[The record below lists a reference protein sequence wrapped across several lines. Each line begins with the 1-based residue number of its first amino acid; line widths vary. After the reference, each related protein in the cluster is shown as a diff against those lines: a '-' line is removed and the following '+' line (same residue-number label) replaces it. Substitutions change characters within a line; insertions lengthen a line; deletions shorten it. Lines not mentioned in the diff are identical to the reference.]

1 MKNYSL
7 TLFFIFGFIVSIIA
21 ACQYREET
29 NKSIITEQSNTKKEI
44 VAPKK
49 DKITIAVMSDLNSQ
63 YGATDYEPEIDKA
76 IELII
81 TQWQPDLVLG
91 GGDVIAG
98 QKQSLTQE
106 QITAMWQ
113 AFDNHV
119 AKPLRKNKIP
129 YAFTI
134 GNHDGSGAIKNGQ
147 FVFERERDLAS
158 AYWNNPNYNSGIN
171 FVDKANFPFYFS
183 FIQNDIFYL
192 VWDASTNKIDE
203 QQLAWVEKTLS
214 SNTAQQTSMRIAIG
228 HLPLY
233 AVAQQ
238 KNQPGEYLAQ
248 AQQLQSLLEKYD
260 VHTYI
265 SGHHHAYYPGKKGI
279 LQLLHAGALGQGA
292 RQLIDSDLP
301 PRNTITL
308 IDIEPI
314 AQTTT
319 YRTYDLKTLKT
330 IKDSKLPRF
339 IIGKNGL
346 ILRNDISATDL
357 TTSEKQNCLQKL
369 EAKLCQP

>member
-1 MKNYSL
+1 MKNHSL
-7 TLFFIFGFIVSIIA
+7 TLFFSFGLIVSIIT
-21 ACQYREET
+21 ACQYSEET
-29 NKSIITEQSNTKKEI
+29 NKSIITEQFNLKKEI
-44 VAPKK
+44 VASQKERV
-49 DKITIAVMSDLNSQ
+49 TIAVISDLNSQ

-98 QKQSLTQE
+98 QKQSLTEE
-106 QITAMWQ
+106 QIKAMWQ
-113 AFDNHV
+113 AFDVHV
-119 AKPLRKNKIP
+119 ARPLRKNQIP

-134 GNHDGSGAIKNGQ
+134 GNHDGSGAIKNEQ
-147 FVFERERDLAS
+147 FVFSQERDLAA
-158 AYWNNPNYNSGIN
+158 AYWNEPNHNSGIK

-183 FIQNDIFYL
+183 FLQDDIFYL

-203 QQLAWVEKTLS
+203 QQLAWVEKSLS
-214 SNTAQQTSMRIAIG
+214 SDRAQQASMRIAIG

-233 AVAQQ
+233 AVAQE
-238 KNQPGEYLAQ
+238 KNKPGEYLAQ

-292 RQLIDSDLP
+292 RQLIDSNLSP
-301 PRNTITL
+301 QNTVTL
-308 IDIEPI
+308 INIEPI

-319 YRTYDLKTLKT
+319 YITYNIKTLE
-330 IKDSKLPRF
+330 IIEESDLPRF

-346 ILRNDISATDL
+346 ILRNDISATNL
-357 TTSEKQNCLQKL
+357 TTAEKQSCLQKL
-369 EAKLCQP
+369 ATKLCQP

>member
-1 MKNYSL
+1 MKNNYL
-7 TLFFIFGFIVSIIA
+7 TLFFVFGLIVSIITGY
-21 ACQYREET
+21 QYREES
-29 NKSIITEQSNTKKEI
+29 NQSIITEQSNTKKEI
-44 VAPKK
+44 VTSQKERV
-49 DKITIAVMSDLNSQ
+49 TIAVISDLNSQ

-106 QITAMWQ
+106 QSLAMWQ
-113 AFDNHV
+113 AFDVHV
-119 AKPLRKNKIP
+119 ARPLRKNRIP

-134 GNHDGSGAIKNGQ
+134 GNHDGSGAIKNEQ
-147 FVFERERDLAS
+147 FVFSQERDLAA
-158 AYWNNPNYNSGIN
+158 AYWNDPNHNSGIN

-183 FIQNDIFYL
+183 FLQDEIFYL

-203 QQLAWVEKTLS
+203 QQLAWVQKSLS
-214 SNTAQQTSMRIAIG
+214 SDSAQQASMRIAIG

-233 AVAQQ
+233 AVAQE
-238 KNQPGEYLAQ
+238 KNKPGEYLAQ

-292 RQLIDSDLP
+292 RQLIDSNLLP
-301 PRNTITL
+301 QNTVTL
-308 IDIEPI
+308 INIEPI

-319 YRTYDLKTLKT
+319 YTTYNIKTLE
-330 IKDSKLPRF
+330 IIEASDLPRF

-346 ILRNDISATDL
+346 ILRNDISATNL
-357 TTSEKQNCLQKL
+357 TTAEKQSCLQKL
-369 EAKLCQP
+369 ATKLCQP

>member
-1 MKNYSL
+1 MKHYSL
-7 TLFFIFGFIVSIIA
+7 SLFFILGLIVSIIA
-21 ACQYREET
+21 ACQYSEET
-29 NKSIITEQSNTKKEI
+29 DRSIITEQSNTKEEI
-44 VAPKK
+44 VAAQKERV
-49 DKITIAVMSDLNSQ
+49 TVAVISDLNSQ

-98 QKQSLTQE
+98 QKQSLTEE
-106 QITAMWQ
+106 QIKAMWS
-113 AFDNHV
+113 AFDVHV
-119 AKPLRKNKIP
+119 ARPLRKNGIP

-134 GNHDGSGAIKNGQ
+134 GNHDGSGAIKNKQ
-147 FVFERERDLAS
+147 FVFARERDLAA
-158 AYWNNPNYNSGIN
+158 AYWNDPNHNSGIN

-183 FIQNDIFYL
+183 FLQDDIFYL
-192 VWDASTNKIDE
+192 VWDASTHIISDR
-203 QQLAWVEKTLS
+203 QLAWIEKSLS
-214 SNTAQQTSMRIAIG
+214 SNTAQEASMRIAIG
-228 HLPLY
+228 HLPLD
-233 AVAQQ
+233 AIAQQ
-238 KNQPGEYLAQ
+238 KNKPGEYLAE

-292 RQLIDSDLP
+292 RQLIDSNLLP
-301 PRNTITL
+301 QNTVTL
-308 IDIEPI
+308 IDIEPL
-314 AQTTT
+314 AQTTA
-319 YRTYDLKTLKT
+319 YRTYNIRTLE
-330 IKDSKLPRF
+330 IIEASDLPRF

-357 TTSEKQNCLQKL
+357 TTAEKQSCLQKL
-369 EAKLCQP
+369 ATKLCQP

>member
-1 MKNYSL
+1 MKNHSL
-7 TLFFIFGFIVSIIA
+7 TLFFVFGFIVSLITGY
-21 ACQYREET
+21 QYREET
-29 NKSIITEQSNTKKEI
+29 NQSIITEQSNTKKEI
-44 VAPKK
+44 VTPQK
-49 DKITIAVMSDLNSQ
+49 DKITIAVISDLNSQ

-106 QITAMWQ
+106 QSLAMWQ
-113 AFDNHV
+113 AFDVHV
-119 AKPLRKNKIP
+119 ARPLRKNRIP

-134 GNHDGSGAIKNGQ
+134 GNHDGSGAIKNEQ
-147 FVFERERDLAS
+147 FVFSQERDLAA
-158 AYWNNPNYNSGIN
+158 AYWNDPNHNSGIN

-183 FIQNDIFYL
+183 FLQDEIFYL

-203 QQLAWVEKTLS
+203 QQLAWVQKSLS
-214 SNTAQQTSMRIAIG
+214 SDSAQQASMRIAIG

-233 AVAQQ
+233 AVAQE
-238 KNQPGEYLAQ
+238 KNKPGEYLAQ

-292 RQLIDSDLP
+292 RQLIDSNLLP
-301 PRNTITL
+301 QNTVTL
-308 IDIEPI
+308 INIEPI

-319 YRTYDLKTLKT
+319 YTTYNIKTLE
-330 IKDSKLPRF
+330 IIEASDLPRF

-346 ILRNDISATDL
+346 ILRNDISATNL
-357 TTSEKQNCLQKL
+357 TTAEKQSCLQKL
-369 EAKLCQP
+369 ATKLCQP

>member
-1 MKNYSL
+1 MKNQSL
-7 TLFFIFGFIVSIIA
+7 TLFFSFGLIVSIITT
-21 ACQYREET
+21 CQYREET
-29 NKSIITEQSNTKKEI
+29 NKSIITEQANPKKEI
-44 VAPKK
+44 VTPQK
-49 DKITIAVMSDLNSQ
+49 DRVTIAVISDLNSQ

-106 QITAMWQ
+106 EIKAMWS
-113 AFDNHV
+113 AFDVHV
-119 AKPLRKNKIP
+119 ARPLRKNQIP

-134 GNHDGSGAIKNGQ
+134 GNHDGSGAIKNKQ
-147 FVFERERDLAS
+147 FVFARERDLAA
-158 AYWNNPNYNSGIN
+158 AYWNEPNHNSGIN
-171 FVDKANFPFYFS
+171 FVDRANFPFYFS
-183 FIQNDIFYL
+183 FQQDDIFYL
-192 VWDASTNKIDE
+192 VWDASTHIIDE
-203 QQLAWVEKTLS
+203 QQLAWVQKSLS
-214 SNTAQQTSMRIAIG
+214 SNTAQQASMRIAIG

-233 AVAQQ
+233 AVAQE
-238 KNQPGEYLAQ
+238 KNKPGEYLAQ

-292 RQLIDSDLP
+292 RQLIDSNLLP
-301 PRNTITL
+301 QNTVTL

-319 YRTYDLKTLKT
+319 YTTYNIKNLEIIEESDLP
-330 IKDSKLPRF
+330 SF

-346 ILRNDISATDL
+346 ILRNDISATNL
-357 TTSEKQNCLQKL
+357 TTAEKQSCLQKL
-369 EAKLCQP
+369 ATKLCQP